1 MTKMGKGGSQSNKKT
16 DMKYYEY
23 VQPLS
28 WPEDDT
34 VLSFDVK
41 VDICI

>member
-23 VQPLS
+23 VQPTTFLARR
-28 WPEDDT
+28 
-34 VLSFDVK
+34 
-41 VDICI
+41 